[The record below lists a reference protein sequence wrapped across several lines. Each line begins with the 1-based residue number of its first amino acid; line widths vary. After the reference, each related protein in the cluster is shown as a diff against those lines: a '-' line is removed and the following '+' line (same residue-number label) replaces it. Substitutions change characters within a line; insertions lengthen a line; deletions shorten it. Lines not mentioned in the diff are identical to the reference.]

1 MKKTIDCLIIGHNQ
15 VNFKEYENNM
25 VKMGVNSGTYRDLNL
40 NYIYVNNKPYTAA
53 EIFNLLKN
61 PQRFDK
67 NLTLGD
73 TFSAAIAYLGS
84 YLDKNGLSFDFV
96 NSFQDEKAKL
106 AEKLKHDNILTIAI
120 TTTLYVSVIPIL
132 EIINFIK
139 KHNQPAKI
147 IIGGPFISTQVRTLN
162 PESLEYLFKST
173 IGADFYVI
181 SSQGEAALV
190 TIIHALKSN
199 LPLDRINNIYYKTD
213 GGYLSTPILIEDN
226 RLSENMVN
234 WNLFTG
240 RLKDLVNVRTSISCP
255 FKCAFCGFPEHA
267 GKYQAV
273 EVERIE
279 EELNLLVQTSQ
290 VKSVNFIDDTFNF
303 PTSRFK
309 AILKM
314 LIKNNYSFNWHSY
327 FRCQYADREM
337 VQLMKESGCQGV
349 FLGLESGSNQ
359 ILKNMNKASQID
371 EYLRGVAL
379 LKEYGLVTHGNF
391 IIGFPGET
399 DETVRETTR
408 FIENS
413 GLDFYRCQLWYCEPI
428 TPIWKK
434 REKYKIKGESFEWTH
449 ATMDWRTACDQIDEM
464 VLTIKESTW
473 LPQYNFDLENVWH
486 LMNRGMG
493 MEEIKKFLKGFNRG
507 IREKLENSIPKDA
520 SYDVIRQLSQACNGS
535 DFLEVSPDKEKKL
548 FDNYD
553 VGFNFQ

>member
-1 MKKTIDCLIIGHNQ
+1 M
-15 VNFKEYENNM
+15 M
-25 VKMGVNSGTYRDLNL
+25 S
-40 NYIYVNNKPYTAA
+40 
-53 EIFNLLKN
+53 
-61 PQRFDK
+61 
-67 NLTLGD
+67 
-73 TFSAAIAYLGS
+73 
-84 YLDKNGLSFDFV
+84 V
-96 NSFQDEKAKL
+96 NSFQDEKEKL
-106 AEKLKHDNILTIAI
+106 AKKLEQNNILTIAI
-120 TTTLYVSVIPIL
+120 ITTLYVSVLPIL
-132 EIINFIK
+132 EIVNFIRRY
-139 KHNQPAKI
+139 NQTAKI
-147 IIGGPFISTQVRTLN
+147 IHGGPFVSTQVRTLN

-173 IGADFYVI
+173 IGADFYVN

-190 TIIHALKSN
+190 KIIHALKNN
-199 LPLDRINNIYYKTD
+199 LPPDQVNNIYYKTD
-213 GGYLSTPILIEDN
+213 GVYLSTPILIEDN

-234 WNLFTG
+234 WNLFAS
-240 RLKDLVNVRTSISCP
+240 RLKDLVNIRTSISCP

-290 VKSVNFIDDTFNF
+290 VKRVNFIDDTFNF
-303 PTSRFK
+303 PGSRFK

-314 LIKNNYSFNWHSY
+314 LIKNKCNFKWHSY

-359 ILKNMNKASQID
+359 ILKNMNKASHID
-371 EYLRGVAL
+371 EYLRGIAL

-399 DETVRETTR
+399 DETVRVTTR

-428 TPIWKK
+428 TPIWEK

-449 ATMDWRTACDQIDEM
+449 ATMDWRTACDRIDEM

-493 MEEIKKFLKGFNRG
+493 IEEVKNFLKGFNRG

-520 SYDVIRQLSQACNGS
+520 SYDVIRQLSRACNGS
-535 DFLEVSPDKEKKL
+535 DFLEVSPDKEKNLIDKY
-548 FDNYD
+548 N
-553 VGFNFQ
+553 VGFDFQ